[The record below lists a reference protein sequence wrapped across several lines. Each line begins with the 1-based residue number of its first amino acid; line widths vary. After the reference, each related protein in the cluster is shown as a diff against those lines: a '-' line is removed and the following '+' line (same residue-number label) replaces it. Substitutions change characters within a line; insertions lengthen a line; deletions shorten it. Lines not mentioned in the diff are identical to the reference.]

1 MSKKTIFDVLEKQLD
16 EKRKKKK
23 IKNEGFEKIRIELF
37 NKLNIKFKDGVFYN
51 DGMGVFGE
59 IDSDNGIDISLI
71 EGVLVGDEYNI
82 IKKIEIGNKI
92 LFINDYR

>member
-1 MSKKTIFDVLEKQLD
+1 MKKE
-16 EKRKKKK
+16 E
-23 IKNEGFEKIRIELF
+23 IKNFCKENEIELF